1 MSASDASQNG
11 QQDLTNPTFT
21 ERVRS
26 LAGRRRSSRFLQS
39 SGSDHNVSDAP
50 VEVESSVGRSS
61 GRQSQAF
68 AERCLREVDITQPVG
83 RRAAALREVAQ
94 NHVYLSVEQQI
105 SILSAAHDIPTLSGL
120 SEARQAWHD
129 LINIL
134 SSGPAL
140 EASMREHLLRLIVSE
155 ETSMTTR
162 EQITILRRLT
172 VGSSLTQP
180 LTLDVCSVLAKLL
193 QEQYDIA
200 SRARSRSAKGNVK
213 RCNDR
218 LGEEEDLRMVMSLI
232 RDLIEANATTLRTSE
247 LSILLDRIYGIALKT
262 TSQYDLDGIMSVIAV
277 TTRFSQTPRYL
288 LHPCIEILC
297 GVSGMRHPEEYP
309 DLDNSFRCL
318 LASPDRQYIIDKI
331 LHLIVS
337 APMNRQTTVTRGA
350 ALTLKGC
357 ISDQMLDTDL
367 QVGRVIEALLRLAQM
382 GRKYQLLGIEAMFA
396 CISWPGMS
404 EKLFRA
410 DWAPIYDVLQAC
422 TVSGT
427 AFRRWKQL
435 NYTLPAQSPLA
446 TFMSS
451 SCDLHNVNEETFLLP
466 TGAVA
471 RWLMSS
477 WSMLD
482 TQQRAIGL
490 HGLFVMATYVSPDL
504 YLPITIIMGQHGL
517 IDSATAD
524 GLSNLSI
531 LVALVLLDPA
541 KPEEPRLQV
550 LDLLHQATFSVSMV
564 EPERDRFES
573 MISLVLSA
581 LHGELNIRVTAS
593 LAKMATGFI
602 VNNRTLAEP
611 GLRFLSHLAQRKIA
625 EDPNQATS
633 AVSELALRYLSQ
645 NFQSCLQYSSPRAE
659 EILKL
664 LVLIASTTTTTLC
677 ARLIA
682 MATLVRLRQDSE
694 GAFTI
699 VESPDILG
707 ITDTVVRPD
716 QVATSIGYPN
726 IHGDH
731 MTSDSPSPANR
742 PGRSSGIHAVE
753 RTRSR
758 STTRSGDNKGQISKR
773 VQPIWMD
780 MSLFSPESE
789 TLIVTDQRVQANGY
803 SPMSNLLAL
812 DITGWLDA
820 ILTILAQGAD
830 WSIYSFVVVHLP
842 SQLLN
847 KALFTNHRT
856 FIADLHNLISSQL
869 ASSQFP
875 EPPPNA
881 GTKKG
886 DIALCLYQTLT
897 VLLGYR
903 HFLSR
908 VKLEESVRLFHMG
921 MAKWDRATKCC
932 IHALAVYFHELP
944 DCLERHLS
952 SIVTKMSQIITQS
965 HLAIDILEFL
975 VGLARCPKAYE
986 NVTRSSQEFV
996 RTIFGMCIQYI
1007 HHAREQ
1013 ARANNTGIGRQSF
1026 PRQRRSDV
1034 STDQKHYSTH
1044 GTLVDAQSEL
1054 PEYVSTLA
1062 YHVITA
1068 WFLNMDIRQRPQH
1081 VGWIAKNL
1089 AWKDA
1094 EGNEMLAEQSQVTL
1108 DMMHRTAYLDL
1119 GETQAN
1125 NQFHDQHDRI
1135 IKRSWLVGMSV
1146 ITIETA
1152 AHSGLTQVTKRQAS
1166 GTTHSMYQPYIAP
1179 LPAHHVPRHSS
1190 QRGSSEDENPQM
1202 YPDHVLLQLLSTIAP
1217 MPIPLQP
1224 IVLPDDDTMSR
1235 ALRTFDMNDTVD
1247 GYKTGVIYVG
1257 RGQTREVEILC
1268 NTSGSTMFGDFLEA
1282 LGTKVPL
1289 RNAPFKAQG
1298 LDQQSDRDGTH
1309 TYAWRD
1315 RVIEI
1320 VFHVPTMMP
1329 TDTEEDPQCIH
1340 KKKHIG
1346 NNFVNII
1353 YNDSGVAYEIDTLSS
1368 QLNFINIVITPNLL
1382 ALSRQ
1387 KVDDLTAHTDDKS
1400 NQTDRPEFF
1409 TVHTVCSPSFP
1420 QISPAATPKIISSE
1434 SLASFVRQLTI
1445 TASLFCQIWCAREGG
1460 ESISSWRN
1468 RLKDIA
1474 RLRERYSNTQ
1484 TSGNVSYPEMGTVHD
1499 RGGAKSY
1506 TEGDDWNGTL
1516 AMGGMAEKGH
1526 FLMSLDFTRWT

>member
-1 MSASDASQNG
+1 MSASDTPQNG
-11 QQDLTNPTFT
+11 QQDVATPTFT

-39 SGSDHNVSDAP
+39 SGSDHNVSDAT
-50 VEVESSVGRSS
+50 VEVEPSVVRSS
-61 GRQSQAF
+61 SRQTQAF
-68 AERCLREVDITQPVG
+68 AERCLREVEITQPIE
-83 RRAAALREVAQ
+83 RRAAALREVAL
-94 NHVYLSVEQQI
+94 NHVYLSAEQQM
-105 SILSAAHDIPTLSGL
+105 SILSAAHDIPTLSGV

-129 LINIL
+129 LIDIL

-140 EASMREHLLRLIVSE
+140 EASMREHLLRLMTSE

-162 EQITILRRLT
+162 EQINILRRLT

-180 LTLDVCSVLAKLL
+180 LRLDVCSVLAKLL
-193 QEQYDIA
+193 QERYDIA
-200 SRARSRSAKGNVK
+200 SKARSRSAKGSVK
-213 RCNDR
+213 RSNDR
-218 LGEEEDLRMVMSLI
+218 LVEEEDLRMVMSLT

-247 LSILLDRIYGIALKT
+247 LSILLDRTFGIALKT
-262 TSQYDLDGIMSVIAV
+262 TSQYDLDGIISLIAV

-288 LHPCIEILC
+288 LRPCVEILC

-309 DLDNSFRCL
+309 DLDNSFGYL
-318 LASPDRQYIIDKI
+318 LASPDRQCVIDKI

-350 ALTLKGC
+350 ALALKGC
-357 ISDQMLDTDL
+357 ISEQMLDIDL
-367 QVGRVIEALLRLAQM
+367 QIGRLIEALLRLAQM
-382 GRKYQLLGIEAMFA
+382 GRKYQLLSIEALYA
-396 CISWPGMS
+396 CIARPGMS
-404 EKLFRA
+404 EKLLRA
-410 DWAPIYDVLQAC
+410 DWAPFHDVLQAC

-427 AFRRWKQL
+427 ALRRWKQL
-435 NYTLPAQSPLA
+435 NYTLSAQSPLA
-446 TFMSS
+446 KFMSS
-451 SCDLHNVNEETFLLP
+451 SCDLHNVNEESFLLP
-466 TGAVA
+466 TEAVA
-471 RWLMSS
+471 CWLMSS

-482 TQQRAIGL
+482 TRQRAIGL
-490 HGLFVMATYVSPDL
+490 HALFVMATYVSPDL
-504 YLPITIIMGQHGL
+504 YLPITIVMGQHGL

-524 GLSNLSI
+524 GLSNLSV

-541 KPEEPRLQV
+541 KPEDPRLQV
-550 LDLLHQATFSVSMV
+550 LDLLHQATSSVSMV
-564 EPERDRFES
+564 EPEQDRFES
-573 MISLVLSA
+573 MVSLVLSA
-581 LHGELNIRVTAS
+581 LQGEMNIRVTAS

-602 VNNRTLAEP
+602 VSNRTLAEP
-611 GLRFLSHLAQRKIA
+611 GLRFLACLAQRKIA
-625 EDPNQATS
+625 EDPNQATIT
-633 AVSELALRYLSQ
+633 ASELASRYLSQ
-645 NFQSCLQYSSPRAE
+645 NFKSCLQFSSTRVE

-664 LVLIASTTTTTLC
+664 LVSMASTTAIALC
-677 ARLIA
+677 ARLMA

-694 GAFTI
+694 GAFNI

-707 ITDTVVRPD
+707 LSDTIARPD
-716 QVATSIGYPN
+716 QGATSTGYPN
-726 IHGDH
+726 TNDDH
-731 MTSDSPSPANR
+731 IASASPSPASR

-753 RTRSR
+753 KTRSR
-758 STTRSGDNKGQISKR
+758 STTRSGDDKGQFSKR

-789 TLIVTDQRVQANGY
+789 TLIVTDQWVQPNGY
-803 SPMSNLLAL
+803 SPMSSLPTL

-820 ILTILAQGAD
+820 VLNILGQGAD

-847 KALFTNHRT
+847 KALFTNQRA
-856 FIADLHNLISSQL
+856 FIVDLHNLISSQL
-869 ASSQFP
+869 TSSQFP
-875 EPPPNA
+875 EPPSNA

-886 DIALCLYQTLT
+886 DIASCLYQTLT

-932 IHALAVYFHELP
+932 IHALAVCFHELP

-1013 ARANNTGIGRQSF
+1013 ARASITGSGRQSF
-1026 PRQRRSDV
+1026 PKQRRSDI
-1034 STDQKHYSTH
+1034 SADQKHCSTH

-1125 NQFHDQHDRI
+1125 HHFHDQHDRI

-1190 QRGSSEDENPQM
+1190 QRGSSQEENPQM

-1224 IVLPDDDTMSR
+1224 IVLPDDDAMSR

-1257 RGQTREVEILC
+1257 RGQTREIDILR
-1268 NTSGSTMFGDFLEA
+1268 NTTGSTMFENFLQA

-1298 LDQQSDRDGTH
+1298 LDQQSDRDGSH

-1353 YNDSGVAYEIDTLSS
+1353 YNDSGVDYEIDTLSS

-1382 ALSRQ
+1382 VSSR
-1387 KVDDLTAHTDDKS
+1387 KEVDDLTANIDELI
-1400 NQTDRPEFF
+1400 QTDRPKFF

-1420 QISPAATPKIISSE
+1420 QISPAATPKIISSKN
-1434 SLASFVRQLTI
+1434 LASFVRQLTI